1 MNEIDTLLK
10 EVKDILYDETIVKE
24 FFKVRTLINTNEEIN
39 SLEINMKYH
48 EKEMT
53 KHINDDEIYFKEKEL
68 YQFYKE
74 KLENNPLMQ
83 NYNQIFN
90 EVYDLLLEVKSIL
103 N

>member
-1 MNEIDTLLK
+1 MNEIDTILK

-24 FFKVRTLINTNEEIN
+24 FFRVRTLINKNEEIN

-74 KLENNPLMQ
+74 KLEYNPLMQ